1 MRSGFPFTYICIE
14 IHLMYYNV
22 IHQED
27 KLKAVGKYNQIFM
40 FFCSFSRVDN
50 KVDYLLNAFVLKKY
64 KIYLNKY

>member
-27 KLKAVGKYNQIFM
+27 KLKAVGKYNQM
-40 FFCSFSRVDN
+40 FFSSFCNSRVDN
-50 KVDYLLNAFVLKKY
+50 KVDYLLNAFVLKY
-64 KIYLNKY
+64 KIYLNRY